1 MISARMA
8 RRIASIHKWLGLI
21 VFAQLIVWTSTGL
34 FFVAIHITE
43 IRADYLVHPADHV
56 MPVDMGRVNIT
67 SADALQSV
75 AEDRPF
81 EVTLKSLA
89 GLPVYEIRAEIG
101 TFLVSGETG
110 ERVFVDEP
118 LARRI
123 AAATW
128 ASDTP
133 IRAMQELED
142 APRESSVGGEVW
154 AAHFDGQGDPT
165 LYISA
170 VTGRTSLP
178 RTDLWRTYD
187 FLYGLHLMDYSNHE
201 NFNTPWMLAAA
212 IFALST
218 VLFGVAL
225 LFHRFTRG
233 LIRKEAT

>member
-1 MISARMA
+1 M
-8 RRIASIHKWLGLI
+8 I

-34 FFVAIHITE
+34 FFVAIHITDV
-43 IRADYLVHPADHV
+43 RADNLVHPANR
-56 MPVDMGRVNIT
+56 MTPVDMSHVKLT
-67 SADALQSV
+67 SAEALNSV
-75 AEDRPF
+75 AEDRPY

-89 GLPVYEIRAEIG
+89 GLPVYQIRAEIG
-101 TFLVSGETG
+101 TFLVSAETG
-110 ERVFVDEP
+110 ERIIVDEP

-133 IRAMQELED
+133 IRAMQELEA
-142 APRESSVGGEVW
+142 APRESSVSGNVW
-154 AAHFDGQGDPT
+154 AAHFQGEGDPT
-165 LYISA
+165 LYIS
-170 VTGRTSLP
+170 VVDGRTSLP

-187 FLYGLHLMDYSNHE
+187 FLYGLHLMDYAEHE

-225 LFHRFTRG
+225 LVHRFTRG
-233 LIRKEAT
+233 LINRDKTA